1 MWSCKHTE
9 GKHIEEK
16 HTEGKPIEEMGEFPF
31 LILGFCRGMALD
43 FVKNGKETGHYLPR
57 DGAGVIVV
65 SSTCRTG
72 SMVPL

>member
-1 MWSCKHTE
+1 
-9 GKHIEEK
+9 
-16 HTEGKPIEEMGEFPF
+16 MGEFPF